1 MTRYGPQG
9 VEVEDLIKKVKT
21 ITPEQAKAFA
31 AVRTTTWKADE

>member
-1 MTRYGPQG
+1 MSRYGPNTEA
-9 VEVEDLIKKVKT
+9 VEALIEKVKT